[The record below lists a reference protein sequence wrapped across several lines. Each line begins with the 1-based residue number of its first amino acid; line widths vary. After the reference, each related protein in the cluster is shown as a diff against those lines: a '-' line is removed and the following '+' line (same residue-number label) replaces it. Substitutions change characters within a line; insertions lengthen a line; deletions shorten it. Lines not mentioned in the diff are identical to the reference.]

1 VADPVKRSTSTFFHR
16 HITQIG
22 RRLQLMQHHPTHT
35 MPCRVIMAIFVT
47 LASSSNSLPA
57 QEKVHRDV
65 PYHRPPVERKVLDV
79 YTPAGTPHTATAR
92 GPVVFWIHGGGWQRG
107 DKSEMDVKPR
117 FFTER
122 GCVFVATNYRL
133 LPHVDMETLLR
144 DVAEAVGWVHTHAA
158 EYGGDPY
165 GIFLMGHSAGAQVAA
180 LLCTDDR
187 YLNAVGVPFSALLGC
202 VPVDGDTYDVPAI
215 IKTGETRRRVHDQP
229 QLPYG
234 HRQKFGDDP
243 QKHIMFSAVSH
254 VRKDKLIPPF
264 LLVHVADSHDTT
276 AQAYRFSTVL
286 EESRVP
292 VTVFAAPETTHMAIN
307 RRLGEPDDPA
317 TNAVSAFM
325 DTVLAARR
333 PRSREGDGGDKPH
346 GLSP

>member
-1 VADPVKRSTSTFFHR
+1 
-16 HITQIG
+16 
-22 RRLQLMQHHPTHT
+22 

-122 GCVFVATNYRL
+122 GCVFIATNYRL

-144 DVAEAVGWVHTHAA
+144 DVAEAVGWVHAHAA

-215 IKTGETRRRVHDQP
+215 IETGETRRRVHGQP

-243 QKHIMFSAVSH
+243 RKHVAFSAVSH

-276 AQAYRFSTVL
+276 AQAHRFSTVL

-292 VTVFAAPETTHMAIN
+292 VSVFATPETTHMAISN
-307 RRLGEPDDPA
+307 RLGDPDYPA
-317 TNAVSAFM
+317 TDAVSAFM
-325 DTVLAARR
+325 DAALATRR
-333 PRSREGDGGDKPH
+333 PRSREGDDGHKPH